1 MVDKKYLREII
12 KETMKSMSWAKE
24 SRKHA
29 KSQEDKDKYL
39 RYYKQSRVE
48 LAGLY
53 LVDGRAIITTGYEEY
68 IPLIKSLY
76 KEYGMLIQT
85 NLKLRNNGIYP
96 ELVTVRIRKY
106 KYIRKGLKMLHEEIT
121 RED

>member
-1 MVDKKYLREII
+1 MADKKYLREII

-29 KSQEDKDKYL
+29 KNQEDKDKYL

-85 NLKLRNNGIYP
+85 NLKLRDNGIYP

-121 RED
+121 KED